1 MRPLNRTSP
10 LYWQDAGQSSSAGQD
25 SAGRAAAFRR
35 SHHVGQILHGK
46 VLRWVRGGMAW
57 VHVGGQELLAQ
68 LQTKPEA
75 GVPLRFLVEQLVPD
89 IILKEVDG
97 DAAATAYPN
106 VSPGDLIRQYLEA
119 RDAFDA
125 VLHDRLW
132 PSIASSS
139 DTSPDT
145 SATAPA
151 ALAAVATFVSED
163 AEALALFTQVQQ
175 HRLNVNLLLTAT
187 RSGTLHYLPWLMP
200 EAKGVELLLP
210 SENAGTARITASA
223 QLPACGRTLIQC
235 LAGTERMAYRL
246 FLERAQSEHSGHP
259 SGRLETV
266 ATLAATV
273 CRIRDEQRP
282 QQVLPI
288 ACLGCGPL
296 PAGIHDVLTSIL
308 RPAGLS
314 GDTSGSLNRRA

>member
-10 LYWQDAGQSSSAGQD
+10 LYWQDAGQSPSAGQD

-97 DAAATAYPN
+97 DETAAAN
-106 VSPGDLIRQYLEA
+106 QSISPADLIRQYLEA

-125 VLHDRLW
+125 MLHARLW
-132 PSIASSS
+132 PSIV
-139 DTSPDT
+139 SPADIPD
-145 SATAPA
+145 AAPA
-151 ALAAVATFVSED
+151 ALTAFATFVSDD
-163 AEALALFTQVQQ
+163 AEALALFTQVQG
-175 HRLNVNLLLTAT
+175 HRLNVNQLLAAT

-200 EAKGVELLLP
+200 QAHAMEILMP
-210 SENAGTARITASA
+210 SENTGTARITASA

-246 FLERAQSEHSGHP
+246 FLERARSEHSGPP
-259 SGRLETV
+259 SGRSEPV

-273 CRIRDEQRP
+273 CRIRDEHRP
-282 QQVLPI
+282 QQLLPI
-288 ACLGCGPL
+288 VCLGCGPL

-314 GDTSGSLNRRA
+314 GGTSGSLNRRA

>member
-10 LYWQDAGQSSSAGQD
+10 LYWQDAGQSPSAGQD

-35 SHHVGQILHGK
+35 AHHVGQILHGK

-97 DAAATAYPN
+97 DATAPAYPN
-106 VSPGDLIRQYLEA
+106 ISPADLIRQYLEA

-125 VLHDRLW
+125 MLHSRLW
-132 PSIASSS
+132 PSPASAGI
-139 DTSPDT
+139 PD
-145 SATAPA
+145 AAPA
-151 ALAAVATFVSED
+151 ALAAFATFISDD
-163 AEALALFTQVQQ
+163 AEALALFTQVQG
-175 HRLNVNLLLTAT
+175 HRLNVNQLLAAT

-200 EAKGVELLLP
+200 EAHAMEILMP
-210 SENAGTARITASA
+210 CENTGTVRITASA

-246 FLERAQSEHSGHP
+246 FLERAQSDLPETS
-259 SGRLETV
+259 SGRSGPV

-273 CRIRDEQRP
+273 CRIRDEHRP
-282 QQVLPI
+282 QQLLPI

-314 GDTSGSLNRRA
+314 GSTSGSLNRRA